1 MSLRRSVNKK
11 ILIVIS
17 AVFLLFLST
26 HALADLTGVWNCN
39 DGGKY
44 YIQQVGTVLWWL
56 GEFQTIDPDWCNV
69 AKGTIDSNAK
79 TILLDW
85 SDVPKGKNRNHGT
98 LGLTIISDN
107 ELRRFSVTGG
117 FGGSSWTR

>member
-1 MSLRRSVNKK
+1 
-11 ILIVIS
+11 
-17 AVFLLFLST
+17 LST

-56 GEFQTIDPDWCNV
+56 GELQTTDPKWCNV
-69 AKGTIDSNAK
+69 AKGTINTNAN

-85 SDVPKGKNRNHGT
+85 SDVPKGKTGNHGT
-98 LGLTIISDN
+98 LGLKIISDY
-107 ELRRFSVTGG
+107 ELRQFSVTGD
-117 FGGSSWTR
+117 FVGSSWTR